1 MLPEIYY
8 ATNGNLKYAL
18 ISRNDLISGAM
29 CGGGFEVGL
38 HHIAN
43 EILKN
48 STDGIVLDIG
58 ANLGSFTVPIASNHP
73 HLQIYSFEPQ
83 RIIYYQLCTNILLN
97 RLENVYAHH
106 FGISDS
112 EWTKQLE
119 VPNYSSEQNVG
130 AFSVDT
136 EVRSKDYLVV
146 THGNKENITAKRLDT
161 MQLKNIR
168 LIKIDVEGHE
178 LEALQGASE
187 TIKLSNY
194 PPIMLESWDQKFPD
208 KQKQLFTYLNS
219 IGYTISRIDHNS
231 NYLATWNRNK

>member
-1 MLPEIYY
+1 MLPEIQY
-8 ATNGNLKYAL
+8 ATNGSLKYAIL
-18 ISRNDLISGAM
+18 NRNDLISGAM
-29 CGGGFEVGL
+29 RSGGFEVGL
-38 HHIAN
+38 HQLAN

-58 ANLGSFTVPIASNHP
+58 ANLGSFTVPVASNHP

-83 RIIYYQLCTNILLN
+83 RIIYYQLCTNIILN

-119 VPNYSSEQNVG
+119 VPNYSNEQNVG
-130 AFSVDT
+130 AFSVDS

-146 THGNKENITAKRLDT
+146 THGSVENITAKPLDS
-161 MQLKNIR
+161 MQLKNVR

-178 LEALQGASE
+178 LEALRGASE
-187 TIKLSNY
+187 TIKISNY
-194 PPIMLESWDQKFPD
+194 PPIMLESWDQKFPN
-208 KQKQLFTYLNS
+208 KQKELFTYLNS
-219 IGYTISRIDHNS
+219 IGYNISRIDYDS
-231 NYLATWNRNK
+231 NYLATRSESK